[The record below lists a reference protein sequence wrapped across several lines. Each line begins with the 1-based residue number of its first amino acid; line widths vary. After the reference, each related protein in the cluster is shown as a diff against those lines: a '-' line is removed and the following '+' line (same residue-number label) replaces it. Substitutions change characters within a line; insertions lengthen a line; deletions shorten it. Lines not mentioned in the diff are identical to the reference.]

1 MKKRNKIN
9 FERIETGIYIIVFT
23 IIIIVQ
29 ALRSFIPVFDDWM
42 DEFLTQD
49 ILLSIISFLI
59 INIYLK
65 VLSISKTTKTQ
76 IESFDDAINVIF
88 SQKKKFKEASNDKKE
103 KFILAFKELDYYKDV
118 LVKGVDDDAISYE
131 SVVDAFKSKDEDA
144 INRALLTSAMVAYD
158 IQDASLNAI
167 YYIEKLIEL
176 GNKNLYSDLISAA
189 ILLAACNEMASLNVV
204 ANAKELKN
212 EELKNEYLSKTEY
225 STKKAK
231 QLKTKIIKI
240 INNL

>member
-1 MKKRNKIN
+1 MELINKK
-9 FERIETGIYIIVFT
+9 
-23 IIIIVQ
+23 
-29 ALRSFIPVFDDWM
+29 VFDYINDV
-42 DEFLTQD
+42 DS
-49 ILLSIISFLI
+49 ILPAPGGGSVASLVGALGVSLAKMLAHFSI
-59 INIYLK
+59 
-65 VLSISKTTKTQ
+65 
-76 IESFDDAINVIF
+76 E
-88 SQKKKFKEASNDKKE
+88 KKKFKEASNDKKE
-103 KFILAFKELDYYKDV
+103 KFILAFKELDYYKDI

-167 YYIEKLIEL
+167 YYVEKLIEL

-204 ANAKELKN
+204 ANAKGLKN

-240 INNL
+240 INTL

>member
-1 MKKRNKIN
+1 MELINKK
-9 FERIETGIYIIVFT
+9 
-23 IIIIVQ
+23 
-29 ALRSFIPVFDDWM
+29 VFDYINDV
-42 DEFLTQD
+42 DS
-49 ILLSIISFLI
+49 ILPAPGGGSVASLVGALGVSLAKMLAHFSI
-59 INIYLK
+59 
-65 VLSISKTTKTQ
+65 
-76 IESFDDAINVIF
+76 E
-88 SQKKKFKEASNDKKE
+88 KKKFKEANNEKKE
-103 KFILAFKELDYYKDV
+103 KFILAFKELDYYKDI

-167 YYIEKLIEL
+167 YYVEKLIEL

-204 ANAKELKN
+204 ANANGLKN

-240 INNL
+240 INTL

>member
-1 MKKRNKIN
+1 MELINKK
-9 FERIETGIYIIVFT
+9 
-23 IIIIVQ
+23 
-29 ALRSFIPVFDDWM
+29 VFDYINDV
-42 DEFLTQD
+42 DS
-49 ILLSIISFLI
+49 ILPAPGGGSVASLVGALGVSLAKMLAHFSI
-59 INIYLK
+59 
-65 VLSISKTTKTQ
+65 
-76 IESFDDAINVIF
+76 E
-88 SQKKKFKEASNDKKE
+88 KKKFKEASNEKKE
-103 KFILAFKELDYYKDV
+103 KFILAFKELDHYKDI

-167 YYIEKLIEL
+167 YYVEKLIEL

-204 ANAKELKN
+204 ANAKGLKN

-240 INNL
+240 INTL

>member
-1 MKKRNKIN
+1 MELINKK
-9 FERIETGIYIIVFT
+9 
-23 IIIIVQ
+23 
-29 ALRSFIPVFDDWM
+29 VFDYINDV
-42 DEFLTQD
+42 DS
-49 ILLSIISFLI
+49 ILPAPGGGSVASLVGALGVSLAKMLAHFSI
-59 INIYLK
+59 
-65 VLSISKTTKTQ
+65 
-76 IESFDDAINVIF
+76 E
-88 SQKKKFKEASNDKKE
+88 KKKFKEANNEKKE
-103 KFILAFKELDYYKDV
+103 KFILAFKELDYYKDI

-167 YYIEKLIEL
+167 YYVEKLIEL

-204 ANAKELKN
+204 ANAKGLKN

>member
-1 MKKRNKIN
+1 MELINKK
-9 FERIETGIYIIVFT
+9 
-23 IIIIVQ
+23 
-29 ALRSFIPVFDDWM
+29 VFDYINDV
-42 DEFLTQD
+42 DS
-49 ILLSIISFLI
+49 ILPAPGGGSVASLVGALGVSLAKMLAHFSI
-59 INIYLK
+59 
-65 VLSISKTTKTQ
+65 
-76 IESFDDAINVIF
+76 E
-88 SQKKKFKEASNDKKE
+88 KKKFKEANNEKKE
-103 KFILAFKELDYYKDV
+103 KFILAFKELDYYKDI

-167 YYIEKLIEL
+167 YYVEKLIEL

-204 ANAKELKN
+204 ANAKGLKN

-231 QLKTKIIKI
+231 QIKTKIIKI

>member
-1 MKKRNKIN
+1 MELINKK
-9 FERIETGIYIIVFT
+9 
-23 IIIIVQ
+23 
-29 ALRSFIPVFDDWM
+29 VFDYINDV
-42 DEFLTQD
+42 DS
-49 ILLSIISFLI
+49 ILPAPGGGSVASLVGALGVSLAKMLAHFSI
-59 INIYLK
+59 
-65 VLSISKTTKTQ
+65 
-76 IESFDDAINVIF
+76 E
-88 SQKKKFKEASNDKKE
+88 KKKFKEASNEKKE
-103 KFILAFKELDYYKDV
+103 KFILAFKELDHYKDV

-167 YYIEKLIEL
+167 YYVEKLIEL

-212 EELKNEYLSKTEY
+212 EELKNE
-225 STKKAK
+225 
-231 QLKTKIIKI
+231 IIDVI
-240 INNL
+240 D